1 MTYALWLAYY
11 RVHDLCALRH
21 LVPSSF
27 SSVAPELCF
36 KLCIFDSRG
45 ISTMVPRRSDDRVT
59 LIHCMV
65 VLLPAC
71 SLAICCVVVF
81 GLRVSLAVMVDVQ
94 YKQV

>member
-1 MTYALWLAYY
+1 
-11 RVHDLCALRH
+11 
-21 LVPSSF
+21 
-27 SSVAPELCF
+27 
-36 KLCIFDSRG
+36 
-45 ISTMVPRRSDDRVT
+45 MVPRRSDDRVT